1 MRLPDCFGKCGL
13 ARIAKKES
21 SAPLVAFFGAG
32 KPHFSFAK
40 LWYFFFGWLE
50 SWSLFAA
57 PQVASANTF
66 PTVCAQNLQDQGCL
80 LHGVHECLSL
90 HWCWWPGELL
100 CLFLSLHWCSWA
112 GESLQGRP
120 HRVSKKYADFRC
132 QKWTLWTW
140 QGAAPRATER
150 SANVETLPLYIA
162 KFWSVQTC
170 NFFSVGSRTCIVSY
184 SHFRKLHGCTLIF
197 FYLFFGSKRREIDH
211 IVIPSEVVCL
221 RPYPPQFLKYG
232 HVPPHP
238 LHTMIPQSKIIIL
251 CSICTHTHRLC
262 ELQLAASQKCLHF
275 AETWTLIFVSGA
287 MGDAGSVTCTWASSG
302 VEGCV
307 WTAFTSTCHKEGSV
321 FGPKKPEK
329 LET

>member
-21 SAPLVAFFGAG
+21 SAPLVLFFFGAG

-100 CLFLSLHWCSWA
+100 CLFLSLHWCSLA

-120 HRVSKKYADFRC
+120 PPRLQKVCRFQVPKMNPLDMARCCSESNRKISKCGNTSPVHC
-132 QKWTLWTW
+132 QILK
-140 QGAAPRATER
+140 R
-150 SANVETLPLYIA
+150 ANVQLFQRRKRNLYSFLFTLPKVTRLHSGFFLSI
-162 KFWSVQTC
+162 FW
-170 NFFSVGSRTCIVSY
+170 
-184 SHFRKLHGCTLIF
+184 
-197 FYLFFGSKRREIDH
+197 
-211 IVIPSEVVCL
+211 
-221 RPYPPQFLKYG
+221 
-232 HVPPHP
+232 
-238 LHTMIPQSKIIIL
+238 
-251 CSICTHTHRLC
+251 
-262 ELQLAASQKCLHF
+262 
-275 AETWTLIFVSGA
+275 
-287 MGDAGSVTCTWASSG
+287 
-302 VEGCV
+302 
-307 WTAFTSTCHKEGSV
+307 
-321 FGPKKPEK
+321 
-329 LET
+329 